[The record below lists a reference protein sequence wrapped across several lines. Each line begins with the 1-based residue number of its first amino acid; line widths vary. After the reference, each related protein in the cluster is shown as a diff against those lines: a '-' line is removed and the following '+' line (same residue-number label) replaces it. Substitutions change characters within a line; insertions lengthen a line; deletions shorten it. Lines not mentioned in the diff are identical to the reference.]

1 VSEHHRWVAVA
12 RVARSTSP
20 CSPNRRPRRLL
31 VANARLPI
39 NLGPRQRLFYS
50 SSVSSDLWFGAVTTL
65 AGAFLGGAIS
75 LALNRQQ
82 MKDARGQRAEEDLRI
97 KQRRSADRRFDV
109 YAAFF
114 TPARAYRNALRPF
127 AEKSASRPSVS
138 ELDELARAADSASSL
153 VFLVLESEGTYK
165 ACDAIVRAIMR
176 TQSVLYSDPHLTS
189 GLWPELNNDMAQL
202 LREFQVAVRDEL
214 EVNGVERSLVL
225 SRRNPIER
233 VAPERDAD
241 S

>member
-1 VSEHHRWVAVA
+1 M
-12 RVARSTSP
+12 
-20 CSPNRRPRRLL
+20 
-31 VANARLPI
+31 
-39 NLGPRQRLFYS
+39 
-50 SSVSSDLWFGAVTTL
+50 SSDLWFGAVTTL

-82 MKDARGQRAEEDLRI
+82 MKDARAQRAEEDLRI
-97 KQRRSADRRFDV
+97 KQRRSAARRFDV

-127 AEKSASRPSVS
+127 AEEFAEESASRPSVS

-165 ACDAIVRAIMR
+165 ACEAIVRAIMR
-176 TQSVLYSDPHLTS
+176 TQSVLHSDPHLTS
-189 GLWPELNNDMAQL
+189 GLWPELNSNMAQL

-214 EVNGVERSLVL
+214 EVNGVERSLIL

-241 S
+241 G